1 MDNKVQLEVE
11 EQRIKVE
18 IKHDQQKIQLETERE
33 ERLVAESQRRDI
45 FVNTMCQMLT
55 KFTSKP

>member
-11 EQRIKVE
+11 ERRIQLE
-18 IKHDQQKIQLETERE
+18 MKHDQQKIQLETQRE
-33 ERLVAESQRRDI
+33 QRLVAEGQRIDT